1 MNEGVDRESPREAP
15 SEGATGDPGE
25 EEVDDALPA
34 TPERRETPES
44 PESPSVEETRR
55 SRRKRRHQQFRVPA
69 WVILFLGPLTGWVI
83 ADMLGALLGFVIGV
97 VAWRSRA

>member
-1 MNEGVDRESPREAP
+1 MNEGVDRESPEN
-15 SEGATGDPGE
+15 
-25 EEVDDALPA
+25 
-34 TPERRETPES
+34 
-44 PESPSVEETRR
+44 PSVEETRR

-83 ADMLGALLGFVIGV
+83 ADVLGAILGFVIGV

>member
-15 SEGATGDPGE
+15 SEGATEDPGE
-25 EEVDDALPA
+25 EEVDDGL
-34 TPERRETPES
+34 PERRES
-44 PESPSVEETRR
+44 PESPSAEETRR

-83 ADMLGALLGFVIGV
+83 ADMLGAIFGFVIGV

>member
-15 SEGATGDPGE
+15 PEGVTGDPGE
-25 EEVDDALPA
+25 EEVDDGLPA
-34 TPERRETPES
+34 TQERRESPES

>member
-1 MNEGVDRESPREAP
+1 MNEGADRESPREAP
-15 SEGATGDPGE
+15 PEGATGDPGE
-25 EEVDDALPA
+25 EKVDDGLPA
-34 TPERRETPES
+34 TRES

-55 SRRKRRHQQFRVPA
+55 SRRKGRHQQFRVPA

-83 ADMLGALLGFVIGV
+83 ADMLGGILGLVIGV

>member
-1 MNEGVDRESPREAP
+1 MNEGVDRESPGEAP
-15 SEGATGDPGE
+15 SEGVTGDPGE
-25 EEVDDALPA
+25 EEVDDGPPA
-34 TPERRETPES
+34 TPERRES

-83 ADMLGALLGFVIGV
+83 ADMLGAILGFVIGV